1 MIDGTD
7 RQILSILQK
16 DARTSNAEIGRR
28 VGMTPSAIL
37 ERIRKLESRGVVT
50 AFEARVAPRQVGLG
64 LTAFV
69 FVRTDESPGRHDSA
83 RELAELDEVLEVHH
97 IAGEDCYL
105 AKVVARDAG
114 DLGRFL
120 RERVGSIPAVTST
133 RTTVV
138 LETIRESS
146 RLPLGEEGS
155 DDAE

>member
-1 MIDGTD
+1 MIDGMD
-7 RQILSILQK
+7 REILSILQQ

-28 VGMTPSAIL
+28 VGMAPSAIL

-50 AFEARVAPRQVGLG
+50 GFEARVAPRRVGLG

-83 RELAELDEVLEVHH
+83 RKLAELDAVLEVHH

-105 AKVVARDAG
+105 AKVVARNAG
-114 DLGRFL
+114 ELGRFL
-120 RERVGSIPAVTST
+120 REEVGSIPAVTST

-138 LETIRESS
+138 LETIRESA
-146 RLPLGEEGS
+146 RLPLDQEDPDDEE
-155 DDAE
+155 